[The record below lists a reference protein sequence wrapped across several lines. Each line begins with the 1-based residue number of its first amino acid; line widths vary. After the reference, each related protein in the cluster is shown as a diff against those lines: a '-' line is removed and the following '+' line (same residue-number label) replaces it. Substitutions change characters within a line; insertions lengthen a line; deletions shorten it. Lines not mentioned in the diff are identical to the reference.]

1 MAGRCK
7 EATARRVLLVDAF
20 DSFAHNVA
28 EGLRQGGAALTLR
41 RADRCTPE
49 EAEALAPELLVLGPG
64 PGAPEEASLYH
75 ALLARFAGR
84 IPILGICLGHQ
95 AVAVFFGGRVGRASA
110 PVHGE
115 AWPVFH
121 DGRGLFRDLPSPF
134 PAGRYH
140 SLAVTALPDCLEATA
155 HTADGTLMALRHR
168 ELPIAGLQFHPDSF
182 LTPSGPEFFRHALHG
197 AF

>member
-64 PGAPEEASLYH
+64 PGAPEEAALYH

-115 AWPVFH
+115 AWPVFTTAAASS
-121 DGRGLFRDLPSPF
+121 GTCPRPF
-134 PAGRYH
+134 PRGAT
-140 SLAVTALPDCLEATA
+140 TASP
-155 HTADGTLMALRHR
+155 
-168 ELPIAGLQFHPDSF
+168 
-182 LTPSGPEFFRHALHG
+182 
-197 AF
+197 